1 MRITII
7 SVGKKHEPAIN
18 DLVETYQKR
27 LKDFTFEW
35 RLVAPEHRTNSNEQ
49 RATES
54 NQITALLPDDSYV
67 VLLDE
72 TGKLL
77 DNRQLA
83 GELAKTRD
91 TGQHVV
97 FIIGGAY
104 GVDANIKQR
113 ANLVWSLSPLVF
125 PHQLVR
131 AILIE
136 QIYRSAMILQG
147 HPYHHQ

>member
-1 MRITII
+1 MKVTII
-7 SVGKKHEPAIN
+7 SVGKKHEPAIK

-27 LKDFTFEW
+27 LKAITVDW
-35 RLVAPEHRTNSNEQ
+35 RLIVPEHRANSDDQ
-49 RATES
+49 RTIES
-54 NQITALLPDDSYV
+54 KQISSLLSDDSYV

-72 TGKLL
+72 TGQLL
-77 DNRQLA
+77 NNEQLA
-83 GELAKTRD
+83 NNLAKIRD

-104 GVDANIKQR
+104 GVDANVKQR

-131 AILIE
+131 AMLIE